1 MNLQQSYKQSL
12 QKILESENIFL
23 FWKGRVGLYAI
34 LKAMGIKQGDE
45 VILPA
50 YTCVV
55 VPNAILYLGA
65 TPIYV
70 DILESTYNMDINK
83 LEAAIT
89 DRTKVIICQNTYGL
103 SSNLDKINSLA
114 QQHNI
119 YTIEDCTH
127 GFGGFYQGKP
137 NGQFCDAAFFS
148 TQWNKP
154 FSTGIGGFVIT
165 KSPKIAALLLQLE
178 KEKSTPSLKDNL
190 SLKTLYFVKRYLINE
205 FTYWPLVKLYRLL
218 SKYNLV
224 LGSSSGEEISSTKM
238 PENFFKGFSS
248 AQAKEG
254 LRNLKTL
261 ADIMKVRKQNGKYY
275 TELLKKF
282 GKRHVGYEL
291 FDNHGFLKYPIL
303 VKDRELFL
311 NLAEKNRIELGDW
324 FISPL
329 HPIVGDLT
337 PWQFDANL
345 FPVASFV
352 SQHVVNLP
360 TNLAN
365 IDRVLAFIEDNINII
380 V

>member
-1 MNLQQSYKQSL
+1 MNLEKSYKKSL
-12 QKILESENIFL
+12 QKFLQCENIFL

-65 TPIYV
+65 TPVYV

-103 SSNLDKINSLA
+103 SSNLEKINSLA

-165 KSPKIAALLLQLE
+165 KIASNLQLE
-178 KEKSTPSLKDNL
+178 KPKYTPTLKDNL

-224 LGSSSGEEISSTKM
+224 LGSSSGDEISSTNM
-238 PENFFKGFSS
+238 PDNFFKGFSS
-248 AQAKEG
+248 TQAKEG

-261 ADIMKVRKQNGKYY
+261 AEVMKVRKQNAKYY
-275 TELLKKF
+275 SELLKKF
-282 GKRHVGYEL
+282 DKRHVANEL
-291 FDNHGFLKYPIL
+291 FENHGFLKYPIL
-303 VKDRELFL
+303 VKDRDLFL
-311 NLAEKNRIELGDW
+311 SLAEKSILYAK
-324 FISPL
+324 IYLS
-329 HPIVGDLT
+329 
-337 PWQFDANL
+337 QKNL
-345 FPVASFV
+345 LQNS
-352 SQHVVNLP
+352 
-360 TNLAN
+360 
-365 IDRVLAFIEDNINII
+365 VLNKLQVFHFCSSNNVTDTD
-380 V
+380 

>member
-1 MNLQQSYKQSL
+1 MKLQQSYKKSL
-12 QKILESENIFL
+12 QKFLQCENIFL

-34 LKAMGIKQGDE
+34 LKAMRIKQGDE

-55 VPNAILYLGA
+55 VPNAIIYLGA
-65 TPIYV
+65 TPVYV
-70 DILESTYNMDINK
+70 DISESTYNMDINK

-103 SSNLDKINSLA
+103 SSNLEKINSLA

-165 KSPKIAALLLQLE
+165 KIASNLQLE
-178 KEKSTPSLKDNL
+178 KPKYTPTLKDNL

-224 LGSSSGEEISSTKM
+224 LGSSSGGEISSTKM
-238 PENFFKGFSS
+238 PDNFFKGFSS

-261 ADIMKVRKQNGKYY
+261 AEVMKVRKQNAKYY
-275 TELLKKF
+275 SELLKKF
-282 GKRHVGYEL
+282 DKHHVANEL
-291 FDNHGFLKYPIL
+291 FENHGFLKYPIL
-303 VKDRELFL
+303 VKDRDLFL

-329 HPIVGDLT
+329 HPIIGDLT
-337 PWQFDANL
+337 PWQFDAKL

-360 TNLAN
+360 TNPAN
-365 IDRVLAFIEDNINII
+365 IDKVLAFVEDNINII